1 MTDNGR
7 PIRDVPDSART
18 AAKGHAHG
26 LRLAAACLAA
36 IAAGASASV
45 SSEAAT
51 PTPSPSGA
59 TAPTVSGVSPD
70 VGATAGGTAV
80 TITGSGFSGAS
91 RVQFGSVAAAGFTV
105 ASAMSITA
113 TSAPAAAGTVDVTVT
128 TGGGTS
134 VTSPADDFT
143 FVAPEV
149 WTGATELGG
158 APMGGSPHA
167 ISWGYGNLDVFWRGT
182 DNGLWHMWYSN
193 GWHGPQFLG
202 GAGTMASDPY
212 PVSWGPG
219 HIDVFWKGTD
229 GNLWHAWYLGGWY
242 GPQSLGDGPLG
253 SAPHPVSW
261 GVGHI
266 DVFWEGA
273 DGGLWHAWYL
283 GGWYGPQALGGVGT
297 MASDPAPVSWGV
309 GHIDVF
315 WKGTDGGLWHAWYL
329 GGWSG
334 PQSLGDGP
342 LAGAPQPVS
351 AGYGHINVFWRGTDS
366 ALVEAVYSSDGWSG
380 PIGLGGSVSGDPAPT
395 SPLLGNIEVVYV
407 GADGLLWHDD
417 YVDGWSGPADLGDGP
432 ATQPSAVSWGS
443 GHSEVFWEGTDAG
456 LWHDWYQIGI
466 SSRTIP
472 VPAISMGYPLDCEAA
487 ALEAALAAQGTSVS
501 QSWLLGQFGAD
512 LRSAVVVRG
521 NVIRWGDAWATFV
534 GNVYGSEPAFTGY
547 GVYWPPLER
556 VATSLGHYAS
566 GGQDWTAQDGDM
578 QLSEG
583 HPGIIWIDASFQ
595 AVGVRWWTAWDG
607 AAVPYAVGEHAVVL
621 SGIDVQ
627 AGTVRLLNVANG
639 SFDTFTMARFDSFW
653 TTFSDMALVID

>member
-167 ISWGYGNLDVFWRGT
+167 ISWGFGNLDVFWRGT

-229 GNLWHAWYLGGWY
+229 GN
-242 GPQSLGDGPLG
+242 
-253 SAPHPVSW
+253 
-261 GVGHI
+261 
-266 DVFWEGA
+266 
-273 DGGLWHAWYL
+273 
-283 GGWYGPQALGGVGT
+283 
-297 MASDPAPVSWGV
+297 
-309 GHIDVF
+309 
-315 WKGTDGGLWHAWYL
+315 LWHAWYL

-566 GGQDWTAQDGDM
+566 GGQDWTAQDVYM

-583 HPGIIWIDASFQ
+583 HPVIIWIDASFQ

>member
-70 VGATAGGTAV
+70 VGPTAGGTAV

-91 RVQFGSVAAAGFTV
+91 RVQFGSVAAVSFTV

-193 GWHGPQFLG
+193 GWQGPQFLG

-229 GNLWHAWYLGGWY
+229 GNLWHAWYLGGW
-242 GPQSLGDGPLG
+242 
-253 SAPHPVSW
+253 
-261 GVGHI
+261 
-266 DVFWEGA
+266 
-273 DGGLWHAWYL
+273 
-283 GGWYGPQALGGVGT
+283 
-297 MASDPAPVSWGV
+297 
-309 GHIDVF
+309 
-315 WKGTDGGLWHAWYL
+315 
-329 GGWSG
+329 SG

-351 AGYGHINVFWRGTDS
+351 AGYGHIDVFWRGTDS
-366 ALVEAVYSSDGWSG
+366 ALWEAVYSVGWSG
-380 PIGLGGSVSGDPAPT
+380 PIGLGGSMSGDPAPT

-487 ALEAALAAQGTSVS
+487 SLEAALAAQGTSVS

-512 LRSAVVVRG
+512 PRSAVVVKG
-521 NVIRWGDAWATFV
+521 NVISWGDTWATFV
-534 GNVYGSEPAFTGY
+534 GSVYGSEPAFTGY

-566 GGQDWTAQDGDM
+566 AGQDWTAQDVYL

-583 HPGIIWIDASFQ
+583 HPVIIWIDASFQ
-595 AVGVRWWTAWDG
+595 AVAVRWWTAWDG

-639 SFDTFTMARFDSFW
+639 SFDTFTMARFKSFW

>member
-1 MTDNGR
+1 MRPHLR
-7 PIRDVPDSART
+7 PIRDVTDSART
-18 AAKGHAHG
+18 AAKGYAQG

-36 IAAGASASV
+36 IAAGAAASV
-45 SSEAAT
+45 GSEAAT
-51 PTPSPSGA
+51 PTH
-59 TAPTVSGVSPD
+59 
-70 VGATAGGTAV
+70 
-80 TITGSGFSGAS
+80 I
-91 RVQFGSVAAAGFTV
+91 
-105 ASAMSITA
+105 
-113 TSAPAAAGTVDVTVT
+113 T

-134 VTSPADDFT
+134 VTSHADDST

-158 APMGGSPHA
+158 APMGGSAHA

-182 DNGLWHMWYSN
+182 DNGLWYMWYSN
-193 GWHGPQFLG
+193 GWHGPQSLG

-229 GNLWHAWYLGGWY
+229 GNLWHAWFLGGWY

-266 DVFWEGA
+266 DVFWEGT

-283 GGWYGPQALGGVGT
+283 GGWYGPQSLGGVGT

-315 WKGTDGGLWHAWYL
+315 WKGTDGNLWHAWYL

-366 ALVEAVYSSDGWSG
+366 ALVEAVYSDGWSG
-380 PIGLGGSVSGDPAPT
+380 PIGLGGSMSGDPAPT

-501 QSWLLGQFGAD
+501 QSWLVGQFGAD
-512 LRSAVVVRG
+512 PRSAVVVKG

-534 GNVYGSEPAFTGY
+534 GSVNGSEPAFTGY

-566 GGQDWTAQDGDM
+566 GGQDWTAQDVYL

-583 HPGIIWIDASFQ
+583 HPVIIWIDASFQ
-595 AVGVRWWTAWDG
+595 AVAVRWWTAWDG

-627 AGTVRLLNVANG
+627 AGTVSLLNVANG
-639 SFDTFTMARFDSFW
+639 SFDTFTMARFESFW

>member
-91 RVQFGSVAAAGFTV
+91 RVQFGSVAAASFTV

-229 GNLWHAWYLGGWY
+229 GN
-242 GPQSLGDGPLG
+242 
-253 SAPHPVSW
+253 
-261 GVGHI
+261 
-266 DVFWEGA
+266 
-273 DGGLWHAWYL
+273 
-283 GGWYGPQALGGVGT
+283 
-297 MASDPAPVSWGV
+297 
-309 GHIDVF
+309 
-315 WKGTDGGLWHAWYL
+315 LWHAWYL

-566 GGQDWTAQDGDM
+566 GGQDWTAQDVYL

-583 HPGIIWIDASFQ
+583 HPVIIWIDASFQ

>member
-1 MTDNGR
+1 M
-7 PIRDVPDSART
+7 
-18 AAKGHAHG
+18 
-26 LRLAAACLAA
+26 
-36 IAAGASASV
+36 
-45 SSEAAT
+45 
-51 PTPSPSGA
+51 
-59 TAPTVSGVSPD
+59 
-70 VGATAGGTAV
+70 
-80 TITGSGFSGAS
+80 
-91 RVQFGSVAAAGFTV
+91 
-105 ASAMSITA
+105 
-113 TSAPAAAGTVDVTVT
+113 
-128 TGGGTS
+128 
-134 VTSPADDFT
+134 
-143 FVAPEV
+143 
-149 WTGATELGG
+149 
-158 APMGGSPHA
+158 
-167 ISWGYGNLDVFWRGT
+167 
-182 DNGLWHMWYSN
+182 
-193 GWHGPQFLG
+193 
-202 GAGTMASDPY
+202 
-212 PVSWGPG
+212 
-219 HIDVFWKGTD
+219 
-229 GNLWHAWYLGGWY
+229 
-242 GPQSLGDGPLG
+242 
-253 SAPHPVSW
+253 
-261 GVGHI
+261 
-266 DVFWEGA
+266 
-273 DGGLWHAWYL
+273 
-283 GGWYGPQALGGVGT
+283 
-297 MASDPAPVSWGV
+297 
-309 GHIDVF
+309 
-315 WKGTDGGLWHAWYL
+315 
-329 GGWSG
+329 
-334 PQSLGDGP
+334 
-342 LAGAPQPVS
+342 
-351 AGYGHINVFWRGTDS
+351 
-366 ALVEAVYSSDGWSG
+366 EAVYSSDGWSG
-380 PIGLGGSVSGDPAPT
+380 PIGLGGSMSGDPAPT

-443 GHSEVFWEGTDAG
+443 GHSEVFWEGTDAD

-566 GGQDWTAQDGDM
+566 GGQDWTAQDVYL

-583 HPGIIWIDASFQ
+583 HPVIIWIDASFQ

-639 SFDTFTMARFDSFW
+639 GFDTFTMARFDSFW

>member
-229 GNLWHAWYLGGWY
+229 GN
-242 GPQSLGDGPLG
+242 
-253 SAPHPVSW
+253 
-261 GVGHI
+261 
-266 DVFWEGA
+266 
-273 DGGLWHAWYL
+273 
-283 GGWYGPQALGGVGT
+283 
-297 MASDPAPVSWGV
+297 
-309 GHIDVF
+309 
-315 WKGTDGGLWHAWYL
+315 LWHAWYL

-566 GGQDWTAQDGDM
+566 GGQDWTAQDVYM

-583 HPGIIWIDASFQ
+583 HPVIIWIDASFQ

-639 SFDTFTMARFDSFW
+639 GFDTFTMARFDSFW

>member
-1 MTDNGR
+1 
-7 PIRDVPDSART
+7 
-18 AAKGHAHG
+18 
-26 LRLAAACLAA
+26 
-36 IAAGASASV
+36 
-45 SSEAAT
+45 
-51 PTPSPSGA
+51 
-59 TAPTVSGVSPD
+59 
-70 VGATAGGTAV
+70 
-80 TITGSGFSGAS
+80 
-91 RVQFGSVAAAGFTV
+91 
-105 ASAMSITA
+105 
-113 TSAPAAAGTVDVTVT
+113 
-128 TGGGTS
+128 
-134 VTSPADDFT
+134 
-143 FVAPEV
+143 
-149 WTGATELGG
+149 
-158 APMGGSPHA
+158 
-167 ISWGYGNLDVFWRGT
+167 
-182 DNGLWHMWYSN
+182 
-193 GWHGPQFLG
+193 
-202 GAGTMASDPY
+202 
-212 PVSWGPG
+212 
-219 HIDVFWKGTD
+219 
-229 GNLWHAWYLGGWY
+229 
-242 GPQSLGDGPLG
+242 
-253 SAPHPVSW
+253 
-261 GVGHI
+261 
-266 DVFWEGA
+266 
-273 DGGLWHAWYL
+273 
-283 GGWYGPQALGGVGT
+283 

-309 GHIDVF
+309 GYIDVF
-315 WKGTDGGLWHAWYL
+315 WKGTDGNLWHAWYL

-351 AGYGHINVFWRGTDS
+351 AGYGHIDVFWRGTDS
-366 ALVEAVYSSDGWSG
+366 ALWEAVYSVGWSG
-380 PIGLGGSVSGDPAPT
+380 PIGLGGSMSGDPAPT

-487 ALEAALAAQGTSVS
+487 SLEAALAAQGTSVS

-512 LRSAVVVRG
+512 PRSAVVVKG
-521 NVIRWGDAWATFV
+521 NVISWGDTWATFV
-534 GNVYGSEPAFTGY
+534 GSVYGSEPAFTGY

-566 GGQDWTAQDGDM
+566 AGQDWTAQDVYL

-583 HPGIIWIDASFQ
+583 HPVIIWIDASFQ
-595 AVGVRWWTAWDG
+595 AVAVRWWTAWDG

-639 SFDTFTMARFDSFW
+639 SFDTFTMARFKSFW